1 MKQKRLLV
9 VVLAGLLTSLSAGA
23 ADFSVVNS
31 GATAYVINGT
41 NDPTLT
47 LLRGQTY
54 TFSIAATGH
63 PFWIKTN
70 AVTGTAAAYN
80 SGVTGNG
87 TQNGTLTFA
96 VPWDAPDALT
106 YICQIHFNMR
116 GTLLI
121 TNPPPTSALLFN
133 GLVPGPGAFRFDV
146 SGTPGRLHS
155 IEASSTPTVGWT
167 AIGASNAPPS
177 GIFTFTDTNAVS
189 FPTRFYRV
197 ATE

>member
-1 MKQKRLLV
+1 MKQNLPLV
-9 VVLAGLLTSLSAGA
+9 IVLGGLLASLPAIA

-31 GATAYVINGT
+31 GATAYAINGT
-41 NDPTLT
+41 NNPALT
-47 LLRGQTY
+47 LMRGQTY

-70 AVTGTAAAYN
+70 AVTGTADAYN

-106 YICQIHFNMR
+106 YICQIHFSMR

-121 TNPPPTSALLFN
+121 TNPPPTSALLSN
-133 GLVPGPGAFRFDV
+133 PLIPGPGAFRFDV
-146 SGTPGRLHS
+146 SGTPRRLHS

-167 AIGASNAPPS
+167 VIGTTNAPPS
-177 GIFTFTDTNAVS
+177 GVFTFTDTNTVS